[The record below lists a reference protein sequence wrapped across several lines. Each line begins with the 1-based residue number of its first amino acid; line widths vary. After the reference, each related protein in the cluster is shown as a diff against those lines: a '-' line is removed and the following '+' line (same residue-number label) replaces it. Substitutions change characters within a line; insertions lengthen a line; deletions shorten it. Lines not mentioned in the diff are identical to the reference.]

1 MTETS
6 TQASRP
12 AFKTGL
18 PHVAYV
24 LLWYPLF
31 TQPFIFREVE
41 GLKGLLP
48 LSVYSLYGPNLRHCS
63 NEMRAVAGETHT
75 YGIRALGRVL
85 GECFPGGVT
94 HASGVQ
100 VWRGARAMLPDGA
113 PAIGP
118 SGTPGVW
125 LNLGHGASGW
135 ALACGS
141 ARLLA
146 DQLAQRTPALPSE
159 SWAPQRWQ

>member
-31 TQPFIFREVE
+31 TQPFIFREGE

-75 YGIRALGRVL
+75 YGMRALGRVL
-85 GECFPGGVT
+85 AECFRQKISLLLILLTVSPLRRCSTGRT
-94 HASGVQ
+94 AIAAISCACFHAIRCS
-100 VWRGARAMLPDGA
+100 
-113 PAIGP
+113 I
-118 SGTPGVW
+118 
-125 LNLGHGASGW
+125 
-135 ALACGS
+135 
-141 ARLLA
+141 
-146 DQLAQRTPALPSE
+146 
-159 SWAPQRWQ
+159 QRW